1 MSIEA
6 ILEKNTA
13 QLGEVL
19 AALQAN
25 TAMLEKLHEGRE
37 AALEQL
43 TAKDAEP
50 AKPAKRKPAAKKE
63 EEKKKEEPEADTGW
77 NPDLS
82 PDGLRAA
89 FVPYLTGPE
98 AKDAAVKAERVGN
111 VGAIL
116 AELGVQSINPA
127 EGKTHLEE
135 EIDKRKAVFFVTRFN
150 AGLPVDFKADYDF
163 DADPLTQDA
172 SSDDDLVG

>member
-6 ILEKNTA
+6 VLEKNTA

-25 TAMLEKLHEGRE
+25 TAMLATLNEGR
-37 AALEQL
+37 AVALEQL

-50 AKPAKRKPAAKKE
+50 AKPAKRKAAP
-63 EEKKKEEPEADTGW
+63 KKEEPAPEAGW

-98 AKDAAVKAERVGN
+98 TKDADVKAERVSN

-116 AELGVQSINPA
+116 SELGVQSINPA
-127 EGKTHLEE
+127 DGKTHLEE
-135 EIDKRKAVFFVTRFN
+135 DIDKRKAVFFVARFN

-163 DADPLTQDA
+163 DADPLTQA
-172 SSDDDLVG
+172 TEPAASDDDLVG